1 MEKYK
6 RIVIKI
12 GTAVIADKTG
22 KINPAVLKHLIDQII
37 TFQKSGKEII
47 LVSSGAVGA
56 GRKFLDLKKEKSDIL
71 RRQTLAALGQAYLMK
86 EYIDLFGKKNILVA
100 QALLMRSDFVDRQRY
115 LNAIGTLNRLIKEK
129 IIPIINENDVVATEE
144 LGFGDNDGL
153 AAMTAVALKA
163 DLLLIL
169 SKIKGLY
176 TANPEEDKKAKII
189 DEVRGVSD
197 ELFKLCQDKK
207 AKISF
212 GGMLSKLKAARVA
225 TRAGVAAVIASGS
238 EKNIIADVLA
248 GKKAGTKFLPGA
260 KKEKERNKWL
270 LAGLTSSGSITVDD
284 GAKNALLCRKS
295 LLPVGLEQIKNDFKK
310 GSLIEILDEA
320 GRCFAAGIVRHN
332 SEEIKKMLRLKKEK
346 RIQELKK
353 EFKDELIH
361 SNDIIIL

>member
-1 MEKYK
+1 MEEYK

-22 KINPAVLKHLIDQII
+22 KINPAVLTHLTNQI
-37 TFQKSGKEII
+37 TALHQSGREIV
-47 LVSSGAVGA
+47 LVSSGAVAA
-56 GRKFLDLKKEKSDIL
+56 GRQFLDLKGEKSDL
-71 RRQTLAALGQAYLMK
+71 LQRQTLAALGQAYLMK
-86 EYIDLFGKKNILVA
+86 EYIDLFGKKNILIA

-153 AAMTAVALKA
+153 AAMTAVAIKA

-169 SKIKGLY
+169 SKINGLY
-176 TANPEEDKKAKII
+176 TANPEEDKKAKMIH
-189 DEVRGVSD
+189 EVQGVND

-225 TRAGVAAVIASGS
+225 TRAGVTAVIASGS
-238 EKNIIADVLA
+238 EKNIITDVSA
-248 GKKAGTKFLPGA
+248 GEKVGTKFLPCA
-260 KKEKERNKWL
+260 KKGNERQKWL
-270 LAGLTSSGSITVDD
+270 LAGLTSQGSLTVDE
-284 GAKNALLCRKS
+284 GAKNALFSRKS
-295 LLPVGLEQIKNDFKK
+295 LLPVGVSSLKNNFKK
-310 GSLIEILDEA
+310 GSLIEIYDDEGA
-320 GRCFAAGIVRHN
+320 CFAAGIVRYN
-332 SEEIKKMLRLKKEK
+332 SEEIKKMVLLKNERKTE
-346 RIQELKK
+346 ELKK
-353 EFKDELIH
+353 EYKNELIH